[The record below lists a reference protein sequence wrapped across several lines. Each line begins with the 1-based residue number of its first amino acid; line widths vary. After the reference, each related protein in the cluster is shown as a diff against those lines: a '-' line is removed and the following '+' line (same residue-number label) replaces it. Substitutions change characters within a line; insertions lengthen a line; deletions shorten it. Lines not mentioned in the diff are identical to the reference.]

1 MKILSFLAM
10 VGVSLISF
18 ILSKSAGIEIAI
30 SYFVLGFFLS
40 ARMYFI

>member
-10 VGVSLISF
+10 MGVSFVSF

-40 ARMYFI
+40 ARIYFF